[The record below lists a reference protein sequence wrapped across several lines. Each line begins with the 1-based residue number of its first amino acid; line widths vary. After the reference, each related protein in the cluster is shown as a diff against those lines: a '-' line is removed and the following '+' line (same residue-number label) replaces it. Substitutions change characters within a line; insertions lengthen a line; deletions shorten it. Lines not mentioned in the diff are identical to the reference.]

1 MTNTPNRYW
10 NPQPQDGMVRVGP
23 LLPLRDLLREFGV
36 PPERVWQKFGFA
48 ESTVSDPENT
58 IAAKV
63 RGAILADCVRETGCP
78 HFGLLLGQRLDA
90 SSLGAIGF
98 MARNAPDVRTALSEL
113 AANLRLHN
121 RAAQPFLEIAGRQA
135 IFSYETLHPYAEGW
149 EQIDDAA
156 MGLVLNLMRALCGPD
171 WLPNEV
177 FFRRGKPDDVQPYR
191 RFFRAPLLFGA
202 ERTAMIFSASWLSA
216 KVQSAD
222 PGLRTYFEQYVQLMK
237 GFSSEDLVAQVNQQ
251 LIHLLGRQCCSLREL
266 ASQLGLHPRTL
277 NRRLQEAGT
286 SFRELHRTARHQLAC
301 QLLRD
306 TGSSIPAIATML
318 GFSGSNAFA
327 RAFAQWESVPP
338 ATWRKG
344 VRPVTPLGRK

>member
-10 NPQPQDGMVRVGP
+10 NPPAQDGMVRVGP
-23 LLPLRDLLREFGV
+23 LLPIRDLLRDFGV
-36 PPERVWQKFGFA
+36 PPERVWQKFGFTA
-48 ESTVSDPENT
+48 STFSDPENM

-121 RAAQPFLEIAGRQA
+121 RAAAPYLETAGRQA
-135 IFSYETLHPYAEGW
+135 IFVYETLHPYAEGW

-177 FFRRGKPDDVQPYR
+177 CFRRGKPDDIQPYR

-202 ERTAMIFSASWLSA
+202 ERTTMIFSASWLSA
-216 KVQSAD
+216 KVQNAD
-222 PGLRTYFEQYVQLMK
+222 PGLRTYFEQYVQIMK

-306 TGSSIPAIATML
+306 TGSSIPAIATLL
-318 GFSGSNAFA
+318 GFSGSNAFV

-344 VRPVTPLGRK
+344 VRSVTPLGRK